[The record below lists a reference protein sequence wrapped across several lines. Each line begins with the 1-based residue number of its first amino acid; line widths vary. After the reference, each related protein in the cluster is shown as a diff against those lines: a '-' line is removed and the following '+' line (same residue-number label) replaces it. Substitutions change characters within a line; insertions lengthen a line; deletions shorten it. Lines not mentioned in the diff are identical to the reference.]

1 MKQNITL
8 SLKKELIKKGRI
20 IAAQNE
26 TSLNRMLSEKLEETI
41 RKAEEYNRA
50 KKRALANLK
59 SGFHLGGKIRASR
72 EELHER

>member
-20 IAAQNE
+20 IAAQKE

-41 RKAEEYNRA
+41 RKAEEYNQA
-50 KKRALANLK
+50 
-59 SGFHLGGKIRASR
+59 
-72 EELHER
+72 